1 MPPTMLTKQ
10 NMESEMSETTTVLIV
25 DDDEEIRDLL
35 ANYLAGFSIQ
45 AQAVGD
51 GAAMR
56 SAMAASHF
64 DAIILDLMLPGEDGL
79 SLCRQL
85 RASTDIPII
94 ILTVRG
100 ESIDRVV
107 GLELGADDYVMKP
120 FDPRELVARIN
131 TILRRT
137 KEGKKHEQAADGSDD
152 QWHFEGW
159 TINRLARQLITPQ
172 QMVVPL
178 SNAEFRLLSVFIERP
193 HRVLSRDQLM
203 DAARGHNATAFDRSI
218 DLLVSRLRQK
228 LEEDPKEPKFLKT
241 IRGEGYLFDAKVV
254 R

>member
-1 MPPTMLTKQ
+1 
-10 NMESEMSETTTVLIV
+10 MSETTTVLIV

-56 SAMAASHF
+56 SAMAENRF

-94 ILTVRG
+94 ILTARG
-100 ESIDRVV
+100 ESTDRVV

-120 FDPRELVARIN
+120 FDPRELVA
-131 TILRRT
+131 
-137 KEGKKHEQAADGSDD
+137 S
-152 QWHFEGW
+152 
-159 TINRLARQLITPQ
+159 
-172 QMVVPL
+172 
-178 SNAEFRLLSVFIERP
+178 FRDKV
-193 HRVLSRDQLM
+193 RDLVM
-203 DAARGHNATAFDRSI
+203 TGEPDL
-218 DLLVSRLRQK
+218 DLL
-228 LEEDPKEPKFLKT
+228 
-241 IRGEGYLFDAKVV
+241 
-254 R
+254 